1 MRRKWH
7 HWSGGAIA
15 VVVVAVLCAGIAVTV
30 AGAARS
36 SASHSKSD
44 DRPQGPTIQE
54 QRAALQSAVTFSPAT
69 DATNVALDA
78 HVVVT
83 AKQGHVIGVVVTG
96 GTNGVS
102 GGIDTP
108 AQHWISNGAG
118 LTPNTAYTIAA
129 TISGPNGIVIQ
140 QSSTFHTMGLPGPAV
155 TASIFPDDNLTVGI
169 GQPIVIHF
177 DHFISDAGA
186 QASVLSHFQVNESV
200 PVAGGWHWFS
210 NKELHFRPET
220 YWPPGEHITVT
231 GNLDGWNAGNGNWG
245 AGQLSSQFSIGD
257 AHVSI
262 ANVQTHEMSVSDNG
276 HVIAV
281 YPISA
286 GREDLPTM
294 GGTHIVMDRESVVR
308 MISSSN
314 GVPVNSPDGYDELV
328 YDDVH
333 ISDSGEYVHAAPWS
347 VGSQGHA
354 NVSHGCINLAPD
366 NAATFMAFSRVGDIV
381 EVLGTPRGPA
391 PGDHGVMDWTLPW
404 SQWTPATSGTGH
416 ASTGNPSGHRV

>member
-36 SASHSKSD
+36 SSSHSKSD
-44 DRPQGPTIQE
+44 DHPKGPTIAE
-54 QRAALQSAVTFSPAT
+54 QRATLQDAVTFQPANN
-69 DATNVALDA
+69 ATNVPLDESVA
-78 HVVVT
+78 VS
-83 AKQGHVIGVVVTG
+83 ANRGHVIAVDVTG
-96 GTNGVS
+96 GQGVN
-102 GGIDTP
+102 GGIDVM
-108 AQHWISNGAG
+108 AKHWLSTSPG
-118 LTPNTAYTIAA
+118 LMPNTAYTIDA
-129 TISGPNGIVIQ
+129 TISGTNGVVVHA
-140 QSSTFHTMGLPGPAV
+140 SSTFHTMALPGPGV
-155 TASIFPDDNLTVGI
+155 SASIFPDDNLTVGI
-169 GQPIVIHF
+169 GQPIVIRF
-177 DHFISDAGA
+177 DHFISDANA
-186 QASVLSHFQVNESV
+186 RAAVLSHLNVQMST
-200 PVAGGWHWFS
+200 PVTGGWHWFS
-210 NKELHFRPET
+210 NKELHFRPES
-220 YWPPGEHITVT
+220 YWPVGEHVTVT
-231 GNLDGWNAGNGNWG
+231 GDLDGWNAGDGNWG

-262 ANVQTHEMSVSDNG
+262 ANVATHEMSVSDNG

-314 GVPVNSPDGYDELV
+314 GIPVNSPDGYDELV

-354 NVSHGCINLAPD
+354 NVSHGCVNLSPD
-366 NAATFMAFSRVGDIV
+366 NAAMFMAFSRVGDIV
-381 EVLGTPRGPA
+381 QIVGTPRPPA

-404 SQWTPATSGTGH
+404 SQWTPASSGTGH
-416 ASTGNPSGHRV
+416 ASTSNSAAHRV